1 MINKKL
7 VFTAVVSAVLT
18 VGMPIVFASASNDL
32 LRMDVKK
39 SSAQDSVDVT
49 FYTTGTPTN
58 SVVTR
63 KSGNSYVVLLPNV
76 SGSQSVVPSLGGVKD
91 LVSDINVKHVDD
103 GIGGYTKI
111 TFSTTKPLRI
121 QTSTRQTA
129 PLTSAQQN
137 YKNLIAQS
145 SNIKPV
151 NNTSNTAQN
160 KTASQPVKAVSSAQK
175 PAVQTTKSAVQTAKP
190 SASNTNTPKASTTNT
205 SKASNKTTQ
214 PSNATPKTVA
224 PAPVKSS
231 ASSAPKQVAESKPKA
246 SNKSAVKP
254 KNEVKSQA
262 KSAPKAQE
270 TVKPQAKEVV
280 KDIKTTPAPKAETK
294 PVADSNLKA
303 DNIEAPKPQVAPV
316 AVKADKTA
324 SHKTN
329 HKVSHKNYSNPIIP
343 AAGAFCLFGIFLFAG
358 LAHIITR
365 GVEDKRNRLRE
376 YLENEETQTPKKTDS
391 EFQAIMD
398 DKEANWQEKYRRYTK
413 VNESKNKYTQKSRMS
428 YVADASTSK
437 GMVVSDEQLKK
448 NKMQETISRMEHS
461 LAQTPAS
468 EQVVEDFSTKYHSE
482 DDAISNKMSEIK
494 LKSFANPVDLSHAGR
509 NLVSFEELA
518 SRKKTLK
525 EGKFV
530 KMNNSSLTMSKR
542 KSASSGMNF
551 ASIVRNGNNYIHN
564 NKDAEIMSKQQEDY
578 VLSSLNEYMNL
589 LDSEKSAP
597 VPMIE
602 QPQEISKALANA
614 QQEMNSKSLV
624 TNPMASQR
632 KMPFVSNRK
641 SEINGLNIKSNY
653 NIDSNK
659 SIYMV
664 DLDGISAIIGKIGD
678 EVYVLKKFDKI
689 VNKPMQVRL
698 DYGNTYIVRVGSF
711 KCLVD
716 VAEDKMGM
724 LLEI

>member
-7 VFTAVVSAVLT
+7 VFTAVVSAVLA
-18 VGMPIVFASASNDL
+18 VGMPMVFASTSNDL

-76 SGSQSVVPSLGGVKD
+76 AGSQSVVPSLGGVKD
-91 LVSDINVKHVDD
+91 LVSDISVKHVDD

-111 TFSTTKPLRI
+111 TLSTTKPLRI

-151 NNTSNTAQN
+151 SNTSQAAQN
-160 KTASQPVKAVSSAQK
+160 KSVSQPVKQQASQNKASSQQTKPAVQTTVK
-175 PAVQTTKSAVQTAKP
+175 PAVQTTKPA
-190 SASNTNTPKASTTNT
+190 TNT
-205 SKASNKTTQ
+205 SKTTNKTNQSASVKTTSAVPVK
-214 PSNATPKTVA
+214 PSAPKTVA
-224 PAPVKSS
+224 
-231 ASSAPKQVAESKPKA
+231 SKPKA
-246 SNKSAVKP
+246 SN
-254 KNEVKSQA
+254 QA
-262 KSAPKAQE
+262 PAKVQN
-270 TVKPQAKEVV
+270 TVKPQANPTPKVKETVKPVV
-280 KDIKTTPAPKAETK
+280 KDVVADTQPIQAPKAETI
-294 PVADSNLKA
+294 PVM
-303 DNIEAPKPQVAPV
+303 DNNVKVNNTKVEKSASAPV
-316 AVKADKTA
+316 ASKSHKAAKHKTA
-324 SHKTN
+324 
-329 HKVSHKNYSNPIIP
+329 HKVKHSKYHNPLIP
-343 AAGAFCLFGIFLFAG
+343 IAGAFCLFGIFLFAG
-358 LAHIITR
+358 LAGIITK

-376 YLENEETQTPKKTDS
+376 YLENEENKTVAKTDS

-413 VNESKNKYTQKSRMS
+413 VNEAKRKYPQKSKMS
-428 YVADASTSK
+428 YVADVASSK

-461 LAQTPAS
+461 LAQTPTS
-468 EQVVEDFSTKYHSE
+468 EHVEEFSTKYHSE
-482 DDAISNKMSEIK
+482 DDVISNKMSQIK

-551 ASIVRNGNNYIHN
+551 ANIVRNSNNFVQN
-564 NKDAEIMSKQQEDY
+564 NRDAEIMGKKQEDY
-578 VLSSLNEYMNL
+578 VLSSINEYMNL
-589 LDSEKSAP
+589 LDTEKSAP

-602 QPQEISKALANA
+602 QPQEISKALASA
-614 QQEMNSKSLV
+614 EQEMNSKSLV

-632 KMPFVSNRK
+632 KTPFGKSRK
-641 SEINGLNIKSNY
+641 SEINGLSIKSNY
-653 NIDSNK
+653 NIDANR

-664 DLDGISAIIGKIGD
+664 DLEGISAIIGKIG
-678 EVYVLKKFDKI
+678 EEIFVIKKFDRI

-698 DYGNTYIVRVGSF
+698 DYGNTYIVRVGTF

-716 VAEDKMGM
+716 VTEEKMGM